1 MSSYESLDFWSIKA
15 QKEGYP
21 ARSVYKLKEMD
32 EKFGLFRSVSRGSRG
47 SKGSAGSGPHA
58 VKDGTGDK
66 GGDAMNGVGKPENL
80 EAGFRVLDI
89 GAAPGSW
96 SLYALRRI
104 GRSGALVSVDLSPL
118 SRVYDQGLFEG
129 ENFFFIQGDITDPAV
144 RTQLL
149 ERGPYHLVMS
159 DVAPATTGNRS
170 VDTLRSLALAEEV
183 VSYAEASLMV
193 GGSLVVKVFQGGDT
207 AEILKQLRSLFATGR
222 SFKPQACRAE
232 SFETYYLGL
241 GKK

>member
-1 MSSYESLDFWSIKA
+1 MGSYDTLDYWSLKA

-32 EKFGLFRSVSRGSRG
+32 EKFGLF
-47 SKGSAGSGPHA
+47 KGAG
-58 VKDGTGDK
+58 K
-66 GGDAMNGVGKPENL
+66 GGKGVGTAQGGLSAVPVFK
-80 EAGFRVLDI
+80 VLDI

-96 SLYALRRI
+96 SLYALRRM
-104 GRSGALVSVDLSPL
+104 GRSGSLVSVDLSPL
-118 SRVYDQGLFEG
+118 SRVYDKGLFDG
-129 ENFFFIQGDITDPAV
+129 DNFFFIQGDITDSGV
-144 RTQLL
+144 RAQLL

-170 VDTLRSLALAEEV
+170 VDTLRSLALVEEV
-183 VSYAEASLMV
+183 VSYAEAALAS
-193 GGSLVVKVFQGGDT
+193 GGNLVVKVFQGGDT
-207 AEILKQLRSLFATGR
+207 AEVLKRLRSLFATAR
-222 SFKPQACRAE
+222 SFKPEACRSE

>member
-1 MSSYESLDFWSIKA
+1 MGSYDTLDYWSLKA
-15 QKEGYP
+15 QKESYP

-32 EKFGLFRSVSRGSRG
+32 EKFGLFKSAVKSGTVKNGAAKIGTVKDRVEQGN
-47 SKGSAGSGPHA
+47 SKGALF
-58 VKDGTGDK
+58 K
-66 GGDAMNGVGKPENL
+66 
-80 EAGFRVLDI
+80 VLDI

-96 SLYALRRI
+96 SLYALRRM
-104 GRSGALVSVDLSPL
+104 GRSGTLVSVDLSPL

-149 ERGPYHLVMS
+149 ERGPYHLVIS

-170 VDTLRSLALAEEV
+170 VDTLRSLALVEEV
-183 VSYAEASLMV
+183 VSYAEAALMV

-222 SFKPQACRAE
+222 SFKPQACRVE